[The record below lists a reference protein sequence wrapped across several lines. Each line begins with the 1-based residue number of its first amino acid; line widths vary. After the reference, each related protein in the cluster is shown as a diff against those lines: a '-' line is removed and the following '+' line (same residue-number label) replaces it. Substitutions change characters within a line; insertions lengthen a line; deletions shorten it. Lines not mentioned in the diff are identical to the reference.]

1 MSRFRETK
9 MVSLRLDLQT
19 LSMIDQVAEKE
30 TNGNRTWCIENM
42 VEKYFN
48 EWFATE
54 FKNKINELK
63 NNEQQ

>member
-1 MSRFRETK
+1 MSRFRQTK
-9 MVSLRLDLQT
+9 MISLRLDLET

-48 EWFATE
+48 EWFTTE